1 MNNLAIWQL
10 FLDNLNQKISSV
22 SFNMWFK
29 NSKLISIENK
39 KVIISVPMVFQ
50 KKFIVEN
57 YQELV
62 EEILNDILK
71 VNCIV
76 EFISEDEL
84 IEKNNTNNDPN
95 VVQKN
100 SVNLDTDSNL
110 NSNLNPNHIFD
121 TFMIGDS
128 NRFAYTSALT
138 VAQNPGKLYNPF
150 FLYGKSGLGKT
161 HLMHAIGNYI
171 VQNSNLKVLYVTSEQ
186 FKNDFID
193 IWRTDNNSETN
204 LNNIDYM
211 NSFKNKYRNIDV
223 LIIDDIQFF
232 NGLEKTRQEFFHT
245 FEYLKNLNRQIIISS
260 DRSPDDLKFL
270 EDRLKTRFSWG
281 LTADI
286 YPPDVPLKIKIIK
299 NKIKNIEVFNDI
311 NEEVLEFIAN
321 SSENDVRHLEGAITR
336 LLAYSALMNKTS
348 ITLDFANEALH
359 DYMKKN
365 YYLKSNISKVQ
376 KAVAEYYKISID
388 DLKGKKRNVEI
399 NYPRQVAIYLCRI
412 LTEETTTKI
421 GIEFGGK
428 SHSTIIHSCKK
439 IMDDIKNNHQLE
451 KIIDEIKNTIN

>member
-1 MNNLAIWQL
+1 MNNLVVWQI

-29 NSKLISIENK
+29 NSKLITIDNLK
-39 KVIISVPMVFQ
+39 ITISVPMFFQ

-57 YQELV
+57 YQELI
-62 EEILNDILK
+62 EDIFSEILNKNINLE
-71 VNCIV
+71 VL
-76 EFISEDEL
+76 SEDEVFDKKEDII
-84 IEKNNTNNDPN
+84 IE
-95 VVQKN
+95 QKKEI
-100 SVNLDTDSNL
+100 LDVNL
-110 NSNLNPNHIFD
+110 NSNLNPKHTFES
-121 TFMIGDS
+121 FMIGDS

-171 VQNSNLKVLYVTSEQ
+171 VQNSNLKVLYVTSDQ
-186 FKNDFID
+186 FKSDFVD
-193 IWRTDNNSETN
+193 IWRNDNNVENNT
-204 LNNIDYM
+204 NNIDYM

-286 YPPDVPLKIKIIK
+286 YPPDIQLKIKIIR
-299 NKIKNIEVFNDI
+299 NKIKDLNIFNSVD
-311 NEEVLEFIAN
+311 EDVLDFIAN
-321 SSENDVRHLEGAITR
+321 NSENDIRHLEGAITR
-336 LLAYSALMNKTS
+336 LMAYAALMNIKE
-348 ITLDFANEALH
+348 ITLEFANEALH

-365 YYLKSNISKVQ
+365 YYLKSNITKIQ
-376 KAVAEYYKISID
+376 KAVADYYQLSID

-399 NYPRQVAIYLCRI
+399 NYPRQVAIYLCRMI
-412 LTEETTTKI
+412 TDETTTKI

-439 IMDDIKNNHQLE
+439 INDDIKSNPQLGKVIE
-451 KIIDEIKNTIN
+451 EIKNKIN

>member
-1 MNNLAIWQL
+1 MNNLAVWQL

-29 NSKLISIENK
+29 NSKLISIENN

-57 YQELV
+57 YQDLV
-62 EEILNDILK
+62 EDIFNEILKINSS
-71 VNCIV
+71 V

-84 IEKNNTNNDPN
+84 IEKQEKISDVDKKFGTEFD
-95 VVQKN
+95 
-100 SVNLDTDSNL
+100 LNL
-110 NSNLNPNHIFD
+110 NSNLNPKHTFD

-171 VQNSNLKVLYVTSEQ
+171 VQNSQLKVLYVTSDQ

-193 IWRTDNNSETN
+193 IWRNDNNSETN
-204 LNNIDYM
+204 FNNIDYM
-211 NSFKNKYRNIDV
+211 NSFKNKYRNVDV

-286 YPPDVPLKIKIIK
+286 YPPDASLKIKIIK
-299 NKIKNIEVFNDI
+299 NKIKDLEVFKNIE
-311 NEEVLEFIAN
+311 EEVLEFIAN

-336 LLAYSALMNKTS
+336 LLAYSALMNQTI
-348 ITLDFANEALH
+348 ITLEFANEALH

-365 YYLKSNISKVQ
+365 YYLKSNIAKIQ
-376 KAVAEYYKISID
+376 KAVAEYYEITVD
-388 DLKGKKRNVEI
+388 DLKGKKRNSDI
-399 NYPRQVAIYLCRI
+399 NYPRQVAIYLSRMI
-412 LTEETTTKI
+412 TDETTTKI

-439 IMDDIKNNHQLE
+439 ITDDIKTNNQLE
-451 KIIDEIKNTIN
+451 KMIEDIKNKIN